1 MQSFWLLLSTFLTT
15 LTYALVKLAP
25 EGTAFY
31 DIFLVRSAFMA
42 LVILVIAAVSKTSL
56 KTRHPG
62 LQCFRILCGVTA
74 LCVNIIAVQ
83 HMSVVLFQ
91 TLVFT
96 APLFVAAFGMARGAF
111 LKRFPDPGLL
121 ITIAAG
127 FIGVLLV
134 MRPGGAD
141 GSLPFIA
148 LGLFSGLCSAATGLT
163 LRKLGSLGEPIIRT
177 VTWFAIGCLAAGIV
191 MFSLFS
197 TESALSLF
205 TEPVM
210 LAIGLTTVG
219 SQLAQTQGWGHGK
232 PLLSASLQFSAV
244 PFAALLGWAIT
255 SDTPQVLTWA
265 GIALITAAELASGLI
280 QYRLMNRKPTVIHHT
295 PL

>member
-25 EGTAFY
+25 VGTAFY

-96 APLFVAAFGMARGAF
+96 APLFVAAFGMARGVL
-111 LKRFPDPGLL
+111 LKRFP
-121 ITIAAG
+121 
-127 FIGVLLV
+127 
-134 MRPGGAD
+134 R
-141 GSLPFIA
+141 
-148 LGLFSGLCSAATGLT
+148 LGLSGC
-163 LRKLGSLGEPIIRT
+163 
-177 VTWFAIGCLAAGIV
+177 CL
-191 MFSLFS
+191 
-197 TESALSLF
+197 
-205 TEPVM
+205 
-210 LAIGLTTVG
+210 
-219 SQLAQTQGWGHGK
+219 
-232 PLLSASLQFSAV
+232 
-244 PFAALLGWAIT
+244 
-255 SDTPQVLTWA
+255 
-265 GIALITAAELASGLI
+265 
-280 QYRLMNRKPTVIHHT
+280 
-295 PL
+295 

>member
-56 KTRHPG
+56 KTRHPR

-96 APLFVAAFGMARGAF
+96 APLFVAAYGMVRGVL

-121 ITIAAG
+121 LSIAAG

-134 MRPGGAD
+134 MRPGVKTD
-141 GSLPFIA
+141 RSPLSRLGSFPDSAPPRRASHFGN
-148 LGLFSGLCSAATGLT
+148 LGLSVNPLSGPLPGSRSDA
-163 LRKLGSLGEPIIRT
+163 LRPGS
-177 VTWFAIGCLAAGIV
+177 
-191 MFSLFS
+191 
-197 TESALSLF
+197 
-205 TEPVM
+205 
-210 LAIGLTTVG
+210 
-219 SQLAQTQGWGHGK
+219 
-232 PLLSASLQFSAV
+232 
-244 PFAALLGWAIT
+244 
-255 SDTPQVLTWA
+255 
-265 GIALITAAELASGLI
+265 
-280 QYRLMNRKPTVIHHT
+280 
-295 PL
+295 

>member
-31 DIFLVRSAFMA
+31 DIFL
-42 LVILVIAAVSKTSL
+42 LVIAAVSKTSL
-56 KTRHPG
+56 KTRHPR

-96 APLFVAAFGMARGAF
+96 APLFVAAYGMVRGVL

-121 ITIAAG
+121 LSIAAG

-134 MRPGGAD
+134 MRPGAKTD
-141 GSLPFIA
+141 RSPLSRLGSFPDSAPPRRASHFGN
-148 LGLFSGLCSAATGLT
+148 LGLSVNPLSGPLPGSRSDA
-163 LRKLGSLGEPIIRT
+163 LRPGS
-177 VTWFAIGCLAAGIV
+177 
-191 MFSLFS
+191 
-197 TESALSLF
+197 
-205 TEPVM
+205 
-210 LAIGLTTVG
+210 
-219 SQLAQTQGWGHGK
+219 
-232 PLLSASLQFSAV
+232 
-244 PFAALLGWAIT
+244 
-255 SDTPQVLTWA
+255 
-265 GIALITAAELASGLI
+265 
-280 QYRLMNRKPTVIHHT
+280 
-295 PL
+295 

>member
-96 APLFVAAFGMARGAF
+96 APLFVAAFGMARGAL

-121 ITIAAG
+121 
-127 FIGVLLV
+127 
-134 MRPGGAD
+134 
-141 GSLPFIA
+141 
-148 LGLFSGLCSAATGLT
+148 
-163 LRKLGSLGEPIIRT
+163 
-177 VTWFAIGCLAAGIV
+177 
-191 MFSLFS
+191 
-197 TESALSLF
+197 
-205 TEPVM
+205 
-210 LAIGLTTVG
+210 
-219 SQLAQTQGWGHGK
+219 
-232 PLLSASLQFSAV
+232 
-244 PFAALLGWAIT
+244 
-255 SDTPQVLTWA
+255 
-265 GIALITAAELASGLI
+265 
-280 QYRLMNRKPTVIHHT
+280 
-295 PL
+295 